1 MEMGVPPE
9 IVYNALNQSQLLERD
24 DRTYFHL
31 DRAQPLHW
39 KQLDAGALRV
49 LVPDSGAV
57 SLKLAKAQARQ
68 SPSVHLPCTINSQR
82 VTDRTQ

>member
-57 SLKLAKAQARQ
+57 SEARQ
-68 SPSVHLPCTINSQR
+68 SPSSPKPKRASAMHH
-82 VTDRTQ
+82 